1 MQYCD
6 IVMFMTQR
14 VPQLKAELFKAL
26 GNPVRIRI
34 LEQLSA
40 AEQSVSELRVRLGT
54 EQSHLSQ
61 QLGILRRAG
70 LVESRREGTS
80 VYYALADPR
89 VEELLRIAR
98 DLLLETLSN
107 SQSELQS

>member
-1 MQYCD
+1 
-6 IVMFMTQR
+6 MTQR

-34 LEQLSA
+34 LEQLSAA

-70 LVESRREGTS
+70 LVTSRREGTS
-80 VYYALADPR
+80 VFYSLADPR
-89 VEELLRIAR
+89 VEELLKIAR
-98 DLLLETLSN
+98 DLLLDTLAT
-107 SQSELQS
+107 SQLELQS